1 MGRSQNQET
10 EIDQQI
16 NLRTTK
22 LFFQP
27 TMAEGGEDI
36 DLVEDIIITPFSRQT
51 FQEKLDI
58 VRRGR
63 PTPTLQ
69 SLSQAGKGF
78 VRHFQSS
85 NYERYQWLTGS
96 EKHCKLYCWE
106 CLLFASDRFGVWS
119 HTGFA
124 NLSCLTKAATRHQ
137 STAGHLQAM
146 VLLKTFGD
154 TRVDLQLN
162 EQARRATKLH
172 NEKVLYSS
180 PAIL

>member
-1 MGRSQNQET
+1 
-10 EIDQQI
+10 
-16 NLRTTK
+16 
-22 LFFQP
+22 
-27 TMAEGGEDI
+27 MAEGEDI

-162 EQARRATKLH
+162 EQARRATGAAQWKGIVLFPC
-172 NEKVLYSS
+172 NSLNKNVNFKVTQRLV
-180 PAIL
+180 ILRFCLNV

>member
-1 MGRSQNQET
+1 
-10 EIDQQI
+10 
-16 NLRTTK
+16 
-22 LFFQP
+22 
-27 TMAEGGEDI
+27 MAEGGEDI
-36 DLVEDIIITPFSRQT
+36 DLVEDIIITPFSRLT

-106 CLLFASDRFGVWS
+106 CLLLQLSERGAGSVKSTMTQSASQVHPAHAEAQHKETLAHTTNNSTAIFWTTFFARYE
-119 HTGFA
+119 TGFKT
-124 NLSCLTKAATRHQ
+124 TKNVCFSPSWTPSTFRPTGKKSHKQPSAA
-137 STAGHLQAM
+137 
-146 VLLKTFGD
+146 
-154 TRVDLQLN
+154 
-162 EQARRATKLH
+162 
-172 NEKVLYSS
+172 
-180 PAIL
+180 